1 MIKHSSNSGK
11 FVLRVG
17 SGLHQRLASYA
28 QVGGLSLNSACVEL
42 LEKALG
48 DKLSLA
54 LPFGLERLIAPDC
67 FLAKDVLGIIVYGSW
82 ARGEASAASD
92 IDVLV
97 VLGESRQITRAL
109 YAELDQ
115 LLDLAPKVSV
125 MLSHLPAADAR
136 IGSLWLEVS
145 QDGMLLYDREKTV
158 ARRLAEI
165 RREIT
170 SGRVIRRESHGQGY
184 WVYA

>member
-1 MIKHSSNSGK
+1 MKRSSNSGR

-17 SGLHQRLASYA
+17 PDLHQRLAQYA
-28 QVGGLSLNSACVEL
+28 QGAGVSLNRACVEL
-42 LEKALG
+42 LEKAL
-48 DKLSLA
+48 DNKLSLA
-54 LPFGLERLIAPDC
+54 LPFGLEQLTAADC
-67 FLAKDVLGIIVYGSW
+67 FLAQDILGVIVYGSW

-92 IDVLV
+92 LDVLV
-97 VLGESRQITRAL
+97 VLRESRQINRSL
-109 YAELDQ
+109 YAK
-115 LLDLAPKVSV
+115 LDLVLDLDPKVSV
-125 MLSHLPAADAR
+125 MLTHLPATDER
-136 IGSLWLEVS
+136 IGSIWLEVS